1 MEMKEIILPELGE
14 GINEVEV
21 SDILVNI
28 GDEIK
33 TDDPIIV
40 LETEK
45 ASMEIPST
53 NNGVVKEI
61 LINKGDMISKGKVIL
76 RLKSESSI
84 TSEEKPKF
92 METEKNTTNNQ
103 KIKKETIKKE
113 LTNDFQILSN
123 STNLGKP
130 TLASPSIRKFA
141 RELDCDLESI
151 IGTGN
156 KGRITQE
163 DIINHVKNKPNN
175 QNKDKTS
182 TSSINPKNNLDF
194 SKWGDI
200 NKQPLNKIKK
210 ITGKRLKEAWQSI
223 PHVTQFDKCDI
234 TELENLRQKIKK
246 INDNPKIKVSLIP
259 FFMKA
264 ICKILTEMPHFNSSI
279 DEIDNQLILKDY
291 INIGI
296 AVNTQN
302 GLVVPVIKNVPNKT
316 IKELSKELTS
326 LTNNARNKQLS
337 PSDMEG
343 GCFTISSLG
352 SIGGTYFTPIINPPE
367 VAILG
372 ISKAIFEP
380 IFIENKLKK
389 RLMLPFSLSFDHRVI
404 DGVDAAEFTK
414 RFGNLISNLHE
425 II

>member
-1 MEMKEIILPELGE
+1 MIDIKLPELGE

-21 SDILVNI
+21 SDILVKI
-28 GDEIK
+28 GDKINN
-33 TDDPIIV
+33 DDPIIV

-45 ASMEIPST
+45 ASMEIPS
-53 NNGVVKEI
+53 NQSGVVSEI
-61 LINKGDMISKGKVIL
+61 LIEKGDMISKNQIIIKL
-76 RLKSESSI
+76 DSESSNIIEPKTEEIQLNKTQQI
-84 TSEEKPKF
+84 TS
-92 METEKNTTNNQ
+92 NQ
-103 KIKKETIKKE
+103 SETIQSNEKKSINQNK
-113 LTNDFQILSN
+113 TLSN
-123 STNLGKP
+123 SQVLGKP

-141 RELDCDLESI
+141 RELGCNLELI

-163 DIINHVKNKPNN
+163 DILNYVKNKLNN
-175 QNKDKTS
+175 KNEEIKS
-182 TSSINPKNNLDF
+182 TLSKNNLDF

-200 NKQPLNKIKK
+200 NKEPLHKIKK
-210 ITGKRLKEAWQSI
+210 ITGKRLQEAWQSI

-234 TELENLRQKIKK
+234 TQLENLRQKLKK
-246 INDNPKIKVSLIP
+246 INDDPKIKISFIP

-264 ICKILTEMPHFNSSI
+264 ICKILIEMPHFNSSL
-279 DEIDNQLILKDY
+279 DEKNDQLILKKY

-302 GLVVPVIKNVPNKT
+302 GLVVPVIKNVDNKT

-326 LTNNARNKQLS
+326 ISNNARNKQLS

-352 SIGGTYFTPIINPPE
+352 GVGGTYFTPIINPPE

-372 ISKAIFEP
+372 ISKSIYEP
-380 IFIENKLKK
+380 VFIENKLKK
-389 RLMLPFSLSFDHRVI
+389 RLMLPFSLSYDHRVI
-404 DGVDAAEFTK
+404 DGVDAANFTK
-414 RFGNLISNLHE
+414 RFGDIITNLNDLA
-425 II
+425 

>member
-1 MEMKEIILPELGE
+1 MEIKEVILPELGE

-28 GDEIK
+28 GDKIK
-33 TDDPIIV
+33 TDDPIIL

-53 NNGVVKEI
+53 NNGIITEI
-61 LINKGDMISKGKVIL
+61 LIKKGDIISKNDVIL
-76 RLKSESSI
+76 RLNSKSSI
-84 TSEEKPKF
+84 NVEEKPII
-92 METEKNTTNNQ
+92 MEKENNNIEDQ
-103 KIKKETIKKE
+103 KKIKEE
-113 LTNDFQILSN
+113 PSN
-123 STNLGKP
+123 NPQPSLDSKNIGKP
-130 TLASPSIRKFA
+130 MLASPSIRKFA
-141 RELDCDLESI
+141 RELGCDLELI
-151 IGTGN
+151 TGTGN
-156 KGRITQE
+156 KGRIIQE
-163 DIINHVKNKPNN
+163 DIINHVKNKSNI
-175 QNKDKTS
+175 QNENKTS
-182 TSSINPKNNLDF
+182 NSTENPENNLDF
-194 SKWGDI
+194 SKWGNCNI
-200 NKQPLNKIKK
+200 QPLNKIKK
-210 ITGKRLKEAWQSI
+210 ITGKRLQEAWKSI
-223 PHVTQFDKCDI
+223 PHVTQFDKCDM
-234 TELENLRQKIKK
+234 TELENLRQKLKK
-246 INDNPKIKVSLIP
+246 INDDPKIKVSLIP

-264 ICKILTEMPHFNSSI
+264 ISKILIEMPHFNSSL
-279 DEIDNQLILKDY
+279 DEINNQLILKEY

-326 LTNNARNKQLS
+326 LSNNARNKQLS

-352 SIGGTYFTPIINPPE
+352 GIGGTYFTPIINPPE

-372 ISKAIFEP
+372 ISKSIFEP

-389 RLMLPFSLSFDHRVI
+389 RLMLPFSISYDHRVI

-414 RFGNLISNLHE
+414 RFGNLITNLHE

>member
-1 MEMKEIILPELGE
+1 MEIKEVILPELGE

-33 TDDPIIV
+33 TDDPIIL

-53 NNGVVKEI
+53 NNGIITEI
-61 LINKGDMISKGKVIL
+61 LIKKGDIISKDDVIL
-76 RLKSESSI
+76 RLDSKTSI
-84 TSEEKPKF
+84 NVEEKPII
-92 METEKNTTNNQ
+92 MEKENNNIEDQ
-103 KIKKETIKKE
+103 KKIKEE
-113 LTNDFQILSN
+113 PSN
-123 STNLGKP
+123 NPQPSLDSKNIGKP
-130 TLASPSIRKFA
+130 MLASPSIRKFA
-141 RELDCDLESI
+141 RELGCDLELI
-151 IGTGN
+151 TGTGN
-156 KGRITQE
+156 KGRIIQE
-163 DIINHVKNKPNN
+163 DIINHVKNKSNI
-175 QNKDKTS
+175 QNENKTS
-182 TSSINPKNNLDF
+182 NSTENTKNDLDF
-194 SKWGDI
+194 SKWGNCNI
-200 NKQPLNKIKK
+200 QPLNKIKK
-210 ITGKRLKEAWQSI
+210 ITGKRLQEAWKSI
-223 PHVTQFDKCDI
+223 PHVTQFDKCDM
-234 TELENLRQKIKK
+234 TELENLRQKLKK
-246 INDNPKIKVSLIP
+246 INDDPKIKVSLIP

-264 ICKILTEMPHFNSSI
+264 ISKILIEMPHFNSSL
-279 DEIDNQLILKDY
+279 DEISNQLILKEY

-326 LTNNARNKQLS
+326 LSNNARNKQLS

-352 SIGGTYFTPIINPPE
+352 GIGGTYFTPIINPPE

-372 ISKAIFEP
+372 ISKSIFEP

-389 RLMLPFSLSFDHRVI
+389 RLMLPFSISYDHRVI

-414 RFGNLISNLHE
+414 RFGNLITNLHE